1 MALSRMIKKRER
13 KNKPPAGSIPT
24 YIRFTGGMLKKI
36 DRATEKGGY
45 INASEFVREAV
56 RLFIREMRRG
66 TFSPGEH
73 QELVHGGKPT
83 YIRFMETQLVS
94 EEQMN
99 IAKTDGYIVKPGNS
113 TEGEPPIDSV
123 YATITQGNTGM
134 MKKGSCCT

>member
-1 MALSRMIKKRER
+1 MVLSRRIMIKKSGR

-36 DRATEKGGY
+36 DHATEKGGY

-56 RLFIREMRRG
+56 RLFIREMRRV

-83 YIRFMETQLVS
+83 YIRFMETQLNVMDSAVEEKKFLSRS
-94 EEQMN
+94 EFARTAVERLL
-99 IAKTDGYIVKPGNS
+99 S
-113 TEGEPPIDSV
+113 TEDPSTK
-123 YATITQGNTGM
+123 AR
-134 MKKGSCCT
+134 

>member
-1 MALSRMIKKRER
+1 MIQKKGR

-36 DRATEKGGY
+36 DCATEKGGH

-83 YIRFMETQLVS
+83 YIRFMEIQLDVMDSAVGEGKFLSRS
-94 EEQMN
+94 EFARTAVERLLS
-99 IAKTDGYIVKPGNS
+99 TDDP
-113 TEGEPPIDSV
+113 
-123 YATITQGNTGM
+123 ATKAG
-134 MKKGSCCT
+134 